1 MGYFHTTRWS
11 MVRAAAAPEASAPAL
26 EDLCRDYRA
35 PVLAYVRHL
44 GNSREEAEDLTQAFF
59 LHLLESRLHAR
70 ADPACGRFRTFL
82 LTALRRFLA
91 NRFEAQNAAKR
102 GGGAVA
108 LDIDALAPDA
118 DPATADT
125 PEQAFHRGW
134 AMTVIAQSMRRLRI
148 ESERSGKGEL
158 FSQLAPFLIETPE
171 PAEYDRIAAA
181 TGMRRGT
188 LAVAVCR
195 LRQRLQAA
203 VREELQ
209 RTVTSPQ
216 AASQE
221 LHELREVLGRI

>member
-11 MVRAAAAPEASAPAL
+11 MVRAAAAPEPSPPAL
-26 EDLCRDYRA
+26 EALCRDYRA

-70 ADPACGRFRTFL
+70 AQPECGRFRSFL

-91 NRFEAQNAAKR
+91 NHFEAQNAAKR
-102 GGGAVA
+102 GGGAAA
-108 LDIDALAPDA
+108 LDIDNLAPEA
-118 DPATADT
+118 DPPAADT
-125 PEQAFHRGW
+125 PEQAFQRGW
-134 AMTVIAQSMRRLRI
+134 AMTVIARAMHALRE
-148 ESERSGKGEL
+148 ESERAGKAEL
-158 FSQLAPFLIETPE
+158 FAQLAPFLIESPD
-171 PAEYDRIAAA
+171 PQEYDRIAAA

-203 VREELQ
+203 VRQELL
-209 RTVTSPQ
+209 RTVSSPQ
-216 AASQE
+216 AASEE